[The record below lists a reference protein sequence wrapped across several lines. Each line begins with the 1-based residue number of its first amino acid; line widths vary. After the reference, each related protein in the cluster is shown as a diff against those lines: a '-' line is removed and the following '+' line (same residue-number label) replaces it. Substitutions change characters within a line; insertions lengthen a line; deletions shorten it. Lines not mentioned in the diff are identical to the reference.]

1 MTLWL
6 TFLLALSRIA
16 ASKVRSA
23 LTMLGIIIGVGAV
36 VALTAVGQGAQQG
49 IDSSLASLGANQITV
64 SATTP
69 TGLEEKDAAAIAD
82 IEGVLRVSTEVRG
95 RANVS
100 YGGES
105 VAVSLVG
112 VSPLYIE
119 LANPT
124 VAIGSFL
131 PTSPGLQKSRTVVVS
146 AKGADRLGFSTQSIG
161 DDIRID
167 GVAFTVVGV
176 LDDADGFGSGAT
188 AYITQDAARSM
199 FSKSPYVS
207 VIRIQAVSQEAVSPV
222 EYRVEQFLRYSKNVK
237 KDDDATFSIF
247 NQAAL
252 QDTIRVVTG
261 TLGILITG
269 IAGISLVVGGIGIMN
284 IMLVSV
290 RERTREIGVR
300 RAIGAKQ
307 SQILTQFLMEAVVL
321 SFLGGLIGLI
331 IGQLASFAFA
341 NLGGWD
347 FFIDPTTVVV
357 ALGFSAAVGVIF
369 GVWPA
374 RTAAKL
380 QPVDALRFE

>member
-6 TFLLALSRIA
+6 TFMLALSRIA
-16 ASKVRSA
+16 AAKVRSA

-36 VALTAVGQGAQQG
+36 VALTAVGQGAEQG

-64 SATTP
+64 TATTP

-82 IEGVLRVSTEVRG
+82 IEGVLQVSTQVRSRG
-95 RANVS
+95 TAS
-100 YGGES
+100 YGNES
-105 VAVSLVG
+105 VTVGIIG
-112 VSPLYIE
+112 VSPTHVD

-131 PTSPGLQKSRTVVVS
+131 PTSPVLQNSRTVVVS
-146 AKGADRLGFSTQSIG
+146 ARGADRLGFTTTTIG
-161 DDIRID
+161 DEIRLD
-167 GVAFTVVGV
+167 GLAFTVVGV
-176 LDDADGFGSGAT
+176 LDDADGFGSGANV
-188 AYITQDAARSM
+188 YITQEAARSL

-207 VIRIQAVSQEAVSPV
+207 AISIQAVSQEAVSPV

-252 QDTIRVVTG
+252 QDTIKTVTG

-331 IGQLASFAFA
+331 LGQLASFAFA

-347 FFIDPTTVVV
+347 FFIDPTTVFV
-357 ALGFSAAVGVIF
+357 ALGFSALVGVIF

>member
-1 MTLWL
+1 MNLWL
-6 TFLLALSRIA
+6 TFTLALSRIA
-16 ASKVRSA
+16 AAKVRSA
-23 LTMLGIIIGVGAV
+23 LTMLGVIIGVGAV
-36 VALTAVGQGAQQG
+36 VALTAVGQGAEQG
-49 IDSSLASLGANQITV
+49 IDSSLASLGANQITI

-82 IEGVLRVSTEVRG
+82 IEGVLKVSTQVRG
-95 RANVS
+95 RGNAT
-100 YGGES
+100 YGSES
-105 VAVSLVG
+105 VAVGIIG
-112 VSPLYIE
+112 VSASYSD
-119 LANPT
+119 LANPN

-131 PTSPGLQKSRTVVVS
+131 PTSPGLQNSRTVVAS
-146 AKGADRLGFSTQSIG
+146 ARAADSLGFSEQTIG
-161 DDIRID
+161 DSIRLD
-167 GVAFTVVGV
+167 GLAFTVVGV
-176 LDDADGFGSGAT
+176 LDDADGFGSGADV
-188 AYITQDAARSM
+188 YITQGAARSM
-199 FSKSPYVS
+199 FSKSPYVAAIS
-207 VIRIQAVSQEAVSPV
+207 VQAVSQEAVSPV
-222 EYRVEQFLRYSKNVK
+222 EYRVEQFLRYSKNVRD
-237 KDDDATFSIF
+237 DDDATFSIF

-252 QDTIRVVTG
+252 QDTIKTVTG

-307 SQILTQFLMEAVVL
+307 SAILTQFLMEAVVL

-331 IGQLASFAFA
+331 LGQLASYGFSV
-341 NLGGWD
+341 LGGWD
-347 FFIDPTTVVV
+347 FFIDPTTVFV
-357 ALGFSAAVGVIF
+357 ALGFSALVGVIF

>member
-6 TFLLALSRIA
+6 TFMLALSRIA
-16 ASKVRSA
+16 AAKVRSA

-36 VALTAVGQGAQQG
+36 VALTAVGQGAEQG

-64 SATTP
+64 TATTP
-69 TGLEEKDAAAIAD
+69 TGLEEKDAAAIAE
-82 IEGVLRVSTEVRG
+82 IEGVLQVSTQVRSRG
-95 RANVS
+95 TAS
-100 YGGES
+100 YGSES
-105 VAVSLVG
+105 VTVGIIG
-112 VSPLYIE
+112 VSPTHVD

-131 PTSPGLQKSRTVVVS
+131 PTSPALQNSRTVVVS
-146 AKGADRLGFSTQSIG
+146 ARGADRLGFTTQTIG
-161 DDIRID
+161 DQIRLD
-167 GVAFTVVGV
+167 GLAFTVVGV
-176 LDDADGFGSGAT
+176 LDDADGFGSGANV
-188 AYITQDAARSM
+188 YITQEAARSV

-207 VIRIQAVSQEAVSPV
+207 AISIQAVSQEAVSPV

-237 KDDDATFSIF
+237 KDEDATFSIF

-252 QDTIRVVTG
+252 QDTIKTVTG

-300 RAIGAKQ
+300 RAIGARQ

-331 IGQLASFAFA
+331 LGQLASFGFA

-347 FFIDPTTVVV
+347 FFIDPTTVFV
-357 ALGFSAAVGVIF
+357 ALGFSALVGVIF

>member
-6 TFLLALSRIA
+6 TFMLALSRIA
-16 ASKVRSA
+16 AAKVRSA

-49 IDSSLASLGANQITV
+49 IDSSLASLGANQITI

-95 RANVS
+95 RGTAT
-100 YGGES
+100 YGSES
-105 VAVSLVG
+105 VAVGIIG
-112 VSPLYIE
+112 VSPRYIE

-124 VAIGSFL
+124 VALGSFL
-131 PTSPGLQKSRTVVVS
+131 PTSPGLQDTRAIVVS
-146 AKGADRLGFSTQSIG
+146 AKGADRLGFSESTIG
-161 DDIRID
+161 EQVGLD
-167 GVAFTVVGV
+167 GVAYTVIGV
-176 LDDADGFGSGAT
+176 LDDADGFGSGADV
-188 AYITQDAARSM
+188 YITQDAARSL
-199 FSKSPYVS
+199 FSKSPYVN
-207 VIRIQAVSQEAVSPV
+207 VIRVQAVSQEAVSPV

-237 KDDDATFSIF
+237 NDDDATFSIF

-252 QDTIRVVTG
+252 QDTIRTVTG

-307 SQILTQFLMEAVVL
+307 SQILTQFLMEAIVL
-321 SFLGGLIGLI
+321 SFLGGVIGLL

-357 ALGFSAAVGVIF
+357 ALGFSALVGAVF

>member
-6 TFLLALSRIA
+6 TFTLALSRIA
-16 ASKVRSA
+16 AAKVRSA

-36 VALTAVGQGAQQG
+36 VALTAVGQGAEQG
-49 IDSSLASLGANQITV
+49 IDSSLASLGANQITI

-69 TGLEEKDAAAIAD
+69 TGLEEKDAAAIAE
-82 IEGVLRVSTEVRG
+82 IEGVLKVSTQVRG
-95 RANVS
+95 RGNAT
-100 YGGES
+100 YGSES
-105 VAVSLVG
+105 LSVGIIG
-112 VSPLYIE
+112 VSASHSD
-119 LANPT
+119 LANPN
-124 VAIGSFL
+124 VAIGAFL
-131 PTSPGLQKSRTVVVS
+131 PTSPGLQNSRTVVVS
-146 AKGADRLGFSTQSIG
+146 ARGADRLGFTEQSIG
-161 DDIRID
+161 DTIRLD
-167 GVAFTVVGV
+167 GLAYTVVGV
-176 LDDADGFGSGAT
+176 LDDADGFGAGAT
-188 AYITQDAARSM
+188 VYITQAVARSM
-199 FSKSPYVS
+199 FSKSPYLAAIS
-207 VIRIQAVSQEAVSPV
+207 VQAVSQEAVSPV
-222 EYRVEQFLRYSKNVK
+222 EYRVEQFLRYSKNVR
-237 KDDDATFSIF
+237 DDDQATFSIF

-252 QDTIRVVTG
+252 QDTIKTVTG

-307 SQILTQFLMEAVVL
+307 SAILTQFLMEAVVL

-331 IGQLASFAFA
+331 LGQLASYGFSV
-341 NLGGWD
+341 LGGWD
-347 FFIDPTTVVV
+347 FFIDPTTVFV
-357 ALGFSAAVGVIF
+357 ALGFSALVGVIF

>member
-6 TFLLALSRIA
+6 TFMLALSRISA
-16 ASKVRSA
+16 AKVRSA

-49 IDSSLASLGANQITV
+49 IDSSLSSLGANQITV

-95 RANVS
+95 FGNATYN
-100 YGGES
+100 GES
-105 VAVSLVG
+105 VPVNLIG
-112 VSPLYIE
+112 VSPRYVE

-124 VAIGSFL
+124 VGIGSFL
-131 PTSPGLQKSRTVVVS
+131 PTSEALQNTRSVVIS
-146 AKGADRLGFSTQSIG
+146 AKGAGELGFTPESIG
-161 DDIRID
+161 DEIRID

-176 LDDADGFGSGAT
+176 LDDADGFGAGSDAI
-188 AYITQDAARSM
+188 ITQDVARSL
-199 FSKSPYVS
+199 FSKSPYIS
-207 VIRIQAVSQEAVSPV
+207 LIRIQAESQEAVSPV
-222 EYRVEQFLRYSKNVK
+222 EYRVEQFLRYSKNVT
-237 KDDDATFSIF
+237 DDENATFSIF

-252 QDTIRVVTG
+252 QDTIRTVTG

-300 RAIGAKQ
+300 RAIGATQ
-307 SQILTQFLMEAVVL
+307 AQILTQFLMEAVVL

-357 ALGFSAAVGVIF
+357 ALGFSALVGVIF

-380 QPVDALRFE
+380 QPVEALRFE

>member
-1 MTLWL
+1 MNLWL
-6 TFLLALSRIA
+6 TFRLALSRIA
-16 ASKVRSA
+16 AAKVRSA

-69 TGLEEKDAAAIAD
+69 TGLEEKDATAIAE
-82 IEGVLRVSTEVRG
+82 IEGVLQVSTQVRSSG
-95 RANVS
+95 TIT

-105 VAVSLVG
+105 VSAGIIG
-112 VSPLYIE
+112 VSANHE
-119 LANPT
+119 SLANPS
-124 VAIGSFL
+124 VAIGTFL
-131 PTSPGLQKSRTVVVS
+131 PSSPGLQNSRTVVVS
-146 AKGADRLGFSTQSIG
+146 ARGADQLGFTEQSIG
-161 DDIRID
+161 DQIRLD
-167 GVAFTVVGV
+167 GVSFTVIGV
-176 LDDADGFGSGAT
+176 LDDADGFGAGANV
-188 AYITQDAARSM
+188 YITQQAARSL
-199 FSKSPYVS
+199 FSKSPYVAAIS
-207 VIRIQAVSQEAVSPV
+207 VQAVSQEAVTPV
-222 EYRVEQFLRYSKNVK
+222 EYRVEQFLRYSKNVQN
-237 KDDDATFSIF
+237 DEDATFSIF

-252 QDTIRVVTG
+252 QDTIKTVTG

-331 IGQLASFAFA
+331 LGQLASFGFSR
-341 NLGGWD
+341 LGGWD
-347 FFIDPTTVVV
+347 FFIDPTTVFV
-357 ALGFSAAVGVIF
+357 ALGFSALVGVVF